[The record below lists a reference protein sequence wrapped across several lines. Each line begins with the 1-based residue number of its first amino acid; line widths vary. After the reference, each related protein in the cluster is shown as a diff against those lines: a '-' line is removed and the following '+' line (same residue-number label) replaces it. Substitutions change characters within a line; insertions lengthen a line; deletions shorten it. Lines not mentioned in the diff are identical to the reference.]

1 VRQQF
6 YKHLSICA
14 GRDSR
19 SHGRGQAEG
28 RIFSPELP
36 GFGLLTLRAARGM
49 PWTPLLLH
57 DNQTQKAADARNAGK
72 HGRTRIEATAVSLAS
87 TRTMTRHACI
97 KRRRRRLNPMGDE
110 SWSVETCKRHVQCGW
125 VQNLLEVKQKQ
136 PDMGWIVRLRKPRPL
151 FPTNQANAAVSLSG
165 PPFRPPLS
173 KHRCMS
179 QGQASHLRA
188 SHR

>member
-1 VRQQF
+1 MRQQF
-6 YKHLSICA
+6 YKHFIICA

-36 GFGLLTLRAARGM
+36 GVGLLTLRAARGM

-57 DNQTQKAADARNAGK
+57 GNQTQKAADARNAGT

-110 SWSVETCKRHVQCGW
+110 SWSVETCKRHFQRGW
-125 VQNLLEVKQKQ
+125 VQNWLEVKQKQ
-136 PDMGWIVRLRKPRPL
+136 PDVGCLRKPRPL
-151 FPTNQANAAVSLSG
+151 FPTNQANNAVSLSG
-165 PPFRPPLS
+165 PPSPLS
-173 KHRCMS
+173 EH
-179 QGQASHLRA
+179 
-188 SHR
+188 